1 MKYTILYE
9 CKDSFR
15 VEQEDVDAAKVMQ
28 AVLVLKAAGCLIKAV
43 VLKR

>member
-9 CKDSFR
+9 CKDSYR
-15 VEQEDVDAAKVMQ
+15 VEQEVVDADKVLQ
-28 AVLVLKAAGCLIKAV
+28 AVVVLKAAGCQIKAV